1 MQLKANKIN
10 FKQKEDR
17 YVLKDIDF
25 YVNSGEVVGLV
36 APSGFGKT
44 TLAKILAGYITPE
57 SGEVVFEGCRRE
69 KNGYNPV
76 QLIFQHPEKSVNP
89 KWKMKKIIN
98 ESFTPSKELI
108 EAMGIKEGWMN
119 RWPSELSGG
128 ELQRFCVIRALSPKT
143 KFLIADEMTTMLDAI
158 TQAQIWN
165 VVLDYAKKNDIGVVV
180 ISHEKALVHKICDRV
195 VNLEEFKE
203 EQKQV
208 VQLNSLIIQKFRYK
222 NMNLNI

>member
-1 MQLKANKIN
+1 MQLKASKIN
-10 FKQKEDR
+10 FKYNEDR

-57 SGEVVFEGCRRE
+57 SGEVVIEGCRRE

-98 ESFTPSKELI
+98 ESFTPSKQLI

-165 VVLDYAKKNDIGVVV
+165 VVLDYARKNDIGVVV
-180 ISHEKALVHKICDRV
+180 ISHEKALVEKICDRV

-203 EQKQV
+203 EQKEV
-208 VQLNSLIIQKFRYK
+208 V
-222 NMNLNI
+222 

>member
-1 MQLKANKIN
+1 MQLKASKIN
-10 FKQKEDR
+10 FKYNEDR

-165 VVLDYAKKNDIGVVV
+165 VVLDYARKNDIGVVV
-180 ISHEKALVHKICDRV
+180 ISHEKALVDNICDRV

-203 EQKQV
+203 EQKEV
-208 VQLNSLIIQKFRYK
+208 V
-222 NMNLNI
+222 

>member
-1 MQLKANKIN
+1 MQLKASKIN
-10 FKQKEDR
+10 FKYNEDR

-57 SGEVVFEGCRRE
+57 SGEVVIEGCRRE

-128 ELQRFCVIRALSPKT
+128 ELQKRRECKHVRS
-143 KFLIADEMTTMLDAI
+143 
-158 TQAQIWN
+158 
-165 VVLDYAKKNDIGVVV
+165 KNTGT
-180 ISHEKALVHKICDRV
+180 
-195 VNLEEFKE
+195 NLECSFRLCKE
-203 EQKQV
+203 KRYRRC
-208 VQLNSLIIQKFRYK
+208 RYK
-222 NMNLNI
+222 S

>member
-1 MQLKANKIN
+1 MQLKASKIN
-10 FKQKEDR
+10 FKYNEDR

-98 ESFTPSKELI
+98 EAFIPPKELI
-108 EAMGIKEGWMN
+108 EAMGIKQGWMN

-143 KFLIADEMTTMLDAI
+143 RFLIADEMTTMLDAI
-158 TQAQIWN
+158 TQAQIWD
-165 VVLDYAKKNDIGVVV
+165 VVLDYAKKNDIGVIV
-180 ISHEKALVHKICDRV
+180 ISHEKALVDKICDRV

-203 EQKQV
+203 EQKEV
-208 VQLNSLIIQKFRYK
+208 V
-222 NMNLNI
+222 

>member
-1 MQLKANKIN
+1 MQLKASKIN
-10 FKQKEDR
+10 FKYNEDR

-25 YVNSGEVVGLV
+25 YVNSGEVVGIV

-165 VVLDYAKKNDIGVVV
+165 VVLDYARKNDIGVVV
-180 ISHEKALVHKICDRV
+180 ISHEKALVEKICDRV

-203 EQKQV
+203 EQKEV
-208 VQLNSLIIQKFRYK
+208 V
-222 NMNLNI
+222 

>member
-1 MQLKANKIN
+1 MQLKASKIN
-10 FKQKEDR
+10 FKYNEDR

-57 SGEVVFEGCRRE
+57 SGEVVIEGCRRE

-158 TQAQIWN
+158 TQAQILN

-203 EQKQV
+203 EQKEV
-208 VQLNSLIIQKFRYK
+208 V
-222 NMNLNI
+222 

>member
-1 MQLKANKIN
+1 MQLKASKIN
-10 FKQKEDR
+10 FKYNEDR

-89 KWKMKKIIN
+89 KWKLKKIIN

-165 VVLDYAKKNDIGVVV
+165 VVLDYARKNDIGVVV
-180 ISHEKALVHKICDRV
+180 ISHEKALVEKICDRV

-203 EQKQV
+203 EQKEV
-208 VQLNSLIIQKFRYK
+208 V
-222 NMNLNI
+222 

>member
-1 MQLKANKIN
+1 MQLKASKIN
-10 FKQKEDR
+10 FKYNEDR

-203 EQKQV
+203 EQKEV
-208 VQLNSLIIQKFRYK
+208 V
-222 NMNLNI
+222 

>member
-1 MQLKANKIN
+1 MQLKAKGIN
-10 FKQKEDR
+10 FKYKDDK
-17 YVLKDIDF
+17 YILKDIDF
-25 YVNSGEVVGLV
+25 TIDSGEVVGLI

-44 TLAKILAGYITPE
+44 TLAKILAGYEKPQ
-57 SGEVVFEGCRRE
+57 SGTVTIDG
-69 KNGYNPV
+69 KKLSKKGYSPV

-165 VVLDYAKKNDIGVVV
+165 VVLDYARKNDIGVVV
-180 ISHEKALVHKICDRV
+180 ISHEKALVEKICDRV

-203 EQKQV
+203 EQKEV
-208 VQLNSLIIQKFRYK
+208 V
-222 NMNLNI
+222 

>member
-1 MQLKANKIN
+1 MQLKASKIN
-10 FKQKEDR
+10 FKYNEDR

-89 KWKMKKIIN
+89 KWKMKKIIS

-165 VVLDYAKKNDIGVVV
+165 VVLDYARKNDIGVVV
-180 ISHEKALVHKICDRV
+180 ISHEKALVEKICDRV

-203 EQKQV
+203 EQKEV
-208 VQLNSLIIQKFRYK
+208 V
-222 NMNLNI
+222 

>member
-1 MQLKANKIN
+1 MQLKASKIN
-10 FKQKEDR
+10 FKYNEER

-203 EQKQV
+203 EQKEV
-208 VQLNSLIIQKFRYK
+208 V
-222 NMNLNI
+222 

>member
-1 MQLKANKIN
+1 MQLKAKNIN
-10 FKQKEDR
+10 FKYNDER
-17 YVLKDIDF
+17 YILKDIDF
-25 YVNSGEVVGLV
+25 YINSGEVVGLV

-57 SGEVVFEGCRRE
+57 SGEVVLEGCRRE

-203 EQKQV
+203 DQKEV
-208 VQLNSLIIQKFRYK
+208 V
-222 NMNLNI
+222 

>member
-1 MQLKANKIN
+1 MQLKASKIN
-10 FKQKEDR
+10 FKYNEDR

-180 ISHEKALVHKICDRV
+180 ISHEKAFVEKICDRV

-203 EQKQV
+203 EQKEV
-208 VQLNSLIIQKFRYK
+208 V
-222 NMNLNI
+222 